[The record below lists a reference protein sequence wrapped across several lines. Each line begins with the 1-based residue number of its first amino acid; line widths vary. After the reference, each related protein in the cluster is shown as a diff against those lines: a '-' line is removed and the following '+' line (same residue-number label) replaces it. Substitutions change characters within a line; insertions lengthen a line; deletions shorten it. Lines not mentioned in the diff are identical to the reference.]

1 MPTAFVR
8 VHEGAVMSF
17 LSPGQPVDEL
27 IHNTA
32 KHTRAFA
39 REHIKSRTGSLKASI
54 QVNRPTRTGPLTNS
68 SLVVAL
74 NKHALFVHEG
84 TGRIFPKHGK
94 MLTIPKKNYGLIRG
108 GGNPSGGSLRKAWRS
123 GGLVA
128 FPDGAP
134 YFTRR
139 SIRGQ
144 NANPFLAKGLAE
156 AMALVRR

>member
-8 VHEGAVMSF
+8 VHEGAVQSF
-17 LSPGQPVDEL
+17 LLPGQPVDEL

-32 KHTRAFA
+32 QHARALG
-39 REHIKSRTGSLKASI
+39 REHIKDRTGALAASL

-74 NKHALFVHEG
+74 SKHALYVHEG
-84 TGRIFPKHGK
+84 TGMIFPKSGR
-94 MLTIPKKNYGLIRG
+94 MLTIPVNKQGPTG
-108 GGNPSGGSLRKAWRS
+108 AGNPSGGTLRKAWRS
-123 GGLVA
+123 GGLTA
-128 FPDGAP
+128 FPDGKP

-139 SIRGQ
+139 YIHGQ
-144 NANPFLAKGLAE
+144 KANPFLQKGLAE